1 MTEPDLA
8 ALQAILDRS
17 TRTATPAVADS
28 LAYPERQMTAAEFV
42 EFWKSVRLVAM
53 ATVGPGGRPHVAPL
67 HAEIAGAS
75 LRLVVY
81 TNTVRR
87 DALARNPRVAFT
99 TWRPDGA
106 AAIVFGRAREVPG
119 SERDARP
126 GRSGKPRRVVE
137 MHVELTRIYAMRAP
151 A

>member
-1 MTEPDLA
+1 MGHEHGRLPETRLERPEL
-8 ALQAILDRS
+8 ALQLGARDR
-17 TRTATPAVADS
+17 V
-28 LAYPERQMTAAEFV
+28 ERAEC
-42 EFWKSVRLVAM
+42 ER
-53 ATVGPGGRPHVAPL
+53 
-67 HAEIAGAS
+67 GAS

-87 DALARNPRVAFT
+87 DDVARNPRVAFT